1 MELSSLWR
9 ACNKWITMFLQI
21 WSLCMMKWSSHSLI
35 MNWKSVF
42 FKKQKINY
50 NLRQHRW
57 SNSLQML
64 ELFLLSKLIKQSQA
78 LRLIKLKILT
88 LQKWCLILRKK
99 ANCKTRQMRIGKQNK
114 MNKIK
119 NKSLKSLTRRNKLL
133 LPVRLV
139 LHKKEI
145 KKKKKILIWNL
156 RRMQMKEKMKKIK
169 MRIKYKENM
178 LYQIIKKIPKLKM
191 IHLKKSKSEV

>member
-1 MELSSLWR
+1 
-9 ACNKWITMFLQI
+9 
-21 WSLCMMKWSSHSLI
+21 
-35 MNWKSVF
+35 
-42 FKKQKINY
+42 
-50 NLRQHRW
+50 
-57 SNSLQML
+57 ML

-119 NKSLKSLTRRNKLL
+119 NKSLKSLPRKNKLL

-139 LHKKEI
+139 LYKKEI